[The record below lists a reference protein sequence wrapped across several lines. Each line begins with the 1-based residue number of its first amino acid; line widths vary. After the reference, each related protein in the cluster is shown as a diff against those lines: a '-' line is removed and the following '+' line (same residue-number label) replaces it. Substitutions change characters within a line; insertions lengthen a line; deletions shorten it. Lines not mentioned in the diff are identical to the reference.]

1 MAFSS
6 NTLAK
11 LTANSNPDIMNV
23 FAYQS
28 ADTAATVN
36 TANYFLT
43 AYANYGLKAGD
54 LILAYLDTG
63 GTPQSYIFTVNSA
76 SSAAVDVTDGL
87 AVGTTDT
94 D

>member
-1 MAFSS
+1 MAYSASS
-6 NTLAK
+6 LGK
-11 LTANSNPDIMNV
+11 LSANANPDIPNV
-23 FAYQS
+23 FMYAS

-43 AYANYGLKAGD
+43 AFADFGLKAGD
-54 LILAYLDTG
+54 WILAHLDTG
-63 GTPQSYIFTVNSA
+63 GTPQNYVMTVNSA
-76 SSAAVDVTDGL
+76 SASAVDVTDGL